1 MPNLNLRQKV
11 WSGGLIVLFFVGWEV
26 FCLATGMSDLIL
38 PRPSQI
44 IETLVARFPVLW
56 PHIVQTLATTMVG
69 FVLGV
74 ALGVVLGAFVG
85 VSKVAYDTAYPLL
98 IGFSSIPKVAVVPI
112 FVLWFGSGTV
122 PAVLTSLAICF
133 FPIVVNIATG
143 LATTEPE
150 LEDVLKALGASKLD
164 ILWNVGLPRT
174 MPFFFASLK
183 VAITYAFVGTVLAET
198 VASNRGIGNVMMS
211 ASSSFD
217 VPLVFAGLFILAG
230 LGVALYVAF
239 SLIEG
244 RVTGWATRKNDVVA
258 A

>member
-1 MPNLNLRQKV
+1 MQQKF
-11 WSGGLIVLFFVGWEV
+11 WSIGLIVLFFAGWEL
-26 FCLATGMSDLIL
+26 FCLASGMSDLIL

-44 IETLVARFPVLW
+44 MATLISRFWILW
-56 PHIVQTLATTMVG
+56 PHILQTLMSTMIG

-74 ALGVVLGAFVG
+74 ALGVVLGATIG
-85 VSKVAYDTAYPLL
+85 MSKVAYDTAYPLL

-112 FVLWFGSGTV
+112 LVLWFGSGTV
-122 PAVLTSLAICF
+122 PAVLTALSICF

-150 LEDVLKALGASKLD
+150 LEDVLRALGANKFD

-183 VAITYAFVGTVLAET
+183 VAISYAFVGAVLSET
-198 VASNRGIGNVMMS
+198 VASNRGIGNVMMT
-211 ASSSFD
+211 ASSNFD
-217 VPLVFAGLFILAG
+217 VPLVFAGLFVLAF
-230 LGVALYVAF
+230 LGVVLYAVF

-244 RVTGWATRKNDVVA
+244 QVTGWATRKNDLVA
-258 A
+258 T

>member
-1 MPNLNLRQKV
+1 MSDIKRKL
-11 WSGGLIVLFFVGWEV
+11 GAAALIALFFLSWELFCV
-26 FCLATGMSDLIL
+26 FSGMSDLIL
-38 PRPSQI
+38 PRPSQVAV
-44 IETLVARFPVLW
+44 TLVQRFPILW
-56 PHIVQTLATTMVG
+56 PHILQTLGTTMLG
-69 FVLGV
+69 FGLGV
-74 ALGVVLGAFVG
+74 LLGVSLGAMIG
-85 VSKVAYDTAYPLL
+85 VSRTAYDTVYPLL

-133 FPIVVNIATG
+133 FPIAVNIATG

-150 LEDVLKALGASKLD
+150 MEDVLKALGASKLD

-211 ASSSFD
+211 ASSNFN

-239 SLIEG
+239 SLIEM
-244 RVTGWATRKNDVVA
+244 RVTGWANRKNDFA
-258 A
+258 AA

>member
-1 MPNLNLRQKV
+1 MTDLKRKF
-11 WSGGLIVLFFVGWEV
+11 WAAALIVLFFLSWEL
-26 FCLATGMSDLIL
+26 FCLLSGMSDLIL
-38 PRPSQI
+38 PRPSQVAV
-44 IETLVARFPVLW
+44 TLVQRFPILW
-56 PHIVQTLATTMVG
+56 PHILQTLATTMLG
-69 FVLGV
+69 F
-74 ALGVVLGAFVG
+74 ALGVLLGVMLGAMIG
-85 VSKVAYDTAYPLL
+85 VSRTAYDTVYPLL

-122 PAVLTSLAICF
+122 PAVLTSLSICF
-133 FPIVVNIATG
+133 FPIAVNIATG

-150 LEDVLKALGASKLD
+150 MEDVLKALGASKLD

-198 VASNRGIGNVMMS
+198 VASNRGIGNVMMT
-211 ASSSFD
+211 ASSNFN

-239 SLIEG
+239 SLVEM
-244 RVTGWATRKNDVVA
+244 RVTGWANRKNDFA
-258 A
+258 AA

>member
-1 MPNLNLRQKV
+1 MQNNLRQKF
-11 WSGGLIVLFFVGWEV
+11 WSAGLIVLFFAGWEA
-26 FCLATGMSDLIL
+26 FCLISGMSDLVL

-44 IETLVARFPVLW
+44 AETLVARFPVLI
-56 PHIVQTLATTMVG
+56 PHIIRTLSTTLGG
-69 FVLGV
+69 FALGV
-74 ALGVVLGAFVG
+74 ALGVILGALIG
-85 VSKVAYDTAYPLL
+85 VSRVAYDTAYPLL

-112 FVLWFGSGTV
+112 FVLWFGSGEV
-122 PAVLTSLAICF
+122 PAILTSIAICF

-150 LEDVLKALGASKLD
+150 LEDVLKALGASKFD

-198 VASNRGIGNVMMS
+198 VASNRGIGNVMMT
-211 ASSSFD
+211 ASSNFD
-217 VPLVFAGLFILAG
+217 VPLVFAGLFILAA
-230 LGVALYVAF
+230 LGVVLYVAF

-244 RVTGWATRKNDVVA
+244 RVTGWATRKNDLMA